1 MCSFE
6 APDKEQHGERGEGKP
21 GAGPL
26 GLLLWVLK
34 VGLIFLSFFFC
45 VCVFFLF
52 VCFSF
57 FFFFY
62 FFSFLY
68 FKF

>member
-34 VGLIFLSFFFC
+34 VGLIFHCDIYFTPNCAYTPLVQRPLS
-45 VCVFFLF
+45 
-52 VCFSF
+52 
-57 FFFFY
+57 
-62 FFSFLY
+62 
-68 FKF
+68 